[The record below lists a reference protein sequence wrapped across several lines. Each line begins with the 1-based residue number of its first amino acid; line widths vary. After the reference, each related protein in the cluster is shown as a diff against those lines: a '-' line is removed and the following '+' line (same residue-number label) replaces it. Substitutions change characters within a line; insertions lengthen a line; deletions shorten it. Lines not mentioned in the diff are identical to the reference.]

1 MKVDE
6 CLTIMHFFM
15 IKKFF
20 RYIALLSI
28 LIIAF
33 GCSQTIRFS
42 NTDSEQAEITTKSSK
57 ESVINGKASY
67 YGQKFHGRHTA
78 SGEVYDMNK
87 FTAAHRTLM
96 FGTQLKVTNLWNNR
110 SVIVRVND
118 RGPFK
123 KGRVL
128 DLSKAAA
135 AELDMIAAGV
145 VDVKIEV
152 IN

>member
-1 MKVDE
+1 M
-6 CLTIMHFFM
+6 F
-15 IKKFF
+15 KKFIRF
-20 RYIALLSI
+20 LI
-28 LIIAF
+28 LISLLIIGF
-33 GCSQTIRFS
+33 GCAQSIRFS
-42 NTDSEQAEITTKSSK
+42 NDSGNDDNEITTATSQ
-57 ESVINGKASY
+57 VITGKASY
-67 YGQKFHGRHTA
+67 YGEKFHGRHTA

-87 FTAAHRTLM
+87 LTAAHRTMM
-96 FGTQLKVTNLWNNR
+96 FGTRLKVTNLWNNR

-135 AELDMIAAGV
+135 RELDMIVAGV

-152 IN
+152 ID